1 MAITLSNL
9 RPAKGAKTMKKR
21 VGRGLGS
28 KGTTSGRGQKG
39 QTSRSG
45 SGNAQR
51 LGMRHLMLATPKLRG
66 FKSLGSKALTVNVG
80 DLEKSYLAN
89 EVVTPKT
96 LHKKGLIARGDMT
109 VKILG
114 AGELSHAVT
123 VKNCVVSKA
132 AADKISKAGGKIEVQ
147 A

>member
-9 RPAKGAKTMKKR
+9 RPAKNAKTMKKR

-51 LGMRHLMLATPKLRG
+51 LGMRAMMLATPKLRG
-66 FKSLGSKALTVNVG
+66 FKSLQGKAQAVNVG

-89 EVVTPKT
+89 EVVSPKT
-96 LHKKGLIARGDMT
+96 LMKKGLVARQNDV

-123 VKNCVVSKA
+123 VKNCIVSKSA
-132 AADKISKAGGKIEVQ
+132 QEKITKAGGKIE